1 MKDPWLKRWDER
13 YSNTAYAFGEQPN
26 EYLREQLQK
35 LQPGSILFAAEG
47 EGRNAVYAAKL
58 GWTVSAFDISTE
70 GRKKALQLA
79 EKNKVSLDYKVGQ
92 LPDLDYTKGQFD
104 AIALIYAHFPA
115 SIKSKYHKLLSTYL
129 RKGGTVIFE
138 AFGKKHLP
146 YREKNPKV
154 GGPRDLE
161 SLFSVEELLADFID
175 YEIIELVEKEVELNE
190 GLYHSGTGS
199 VVRFVGRKK

>member
-26 EYLREQLQK
+26 EYLRGQLEK
-35 LQPGSILFAAEG
+35 LEPGSILFAAEG

-92 LPDLDYTKGQFD
+92 LPDLDYTEGQFD

-115 SIKSKYHKLLSTYL
+115 SIKSAYHKLLSTYL
-129 RKGGTVIFE
+129 RKDGTVIFE

-161 SLFSVEELLADFID
+161 SLFSVEELLADFTD
-175 YEIIELVEKEVELNE
+175 YEITELVEKEVELSE
-190 GLYHSGTGS
+190 GLFHVGTGS

>member
-26 EYLREQLQK
+26 EYLREQLEK
-35 LQPGSILFAAEG
+35 LEPGSILFAAEG

-92 LPDLDYTKGQFD
+92 LPDLDYTEGQFD

-161 SLFSVEELLADFID
+161 SLFSIEELLTDFTD

>member
-26 EYLREQLQK
+26 EYLREQLEK
-35 LQPGSILFAAEG
+35 LEPGSILFAAEG

-92 LPDLDYTKGQFD
+92 LPDLDYTEGQFD
-104 AIALIYAHFPA
+104 TIALIYAHFPA
-115 SIKSKYHKLLSTYL
+115 SIKSAYHKLLSTYL

-161 SLFSVEELLADFID
+161 SLFSIEELLADFTD

>member
-1 MKDPWLKRWDER
+1 MKDPWLKRWDAR
-13 YSNTAYAFGEQPN
+13 YSNTAYAFGEKPN
-26 EYLREQLQK
+26 EYLREQLEK

-79 EKNKVSLDYKVGQ
+79 EKNKVYLNYEVGQ
-92 LPDLDYTKGQFD
+92 LPDLAYTEGQFD
-104 AIALIYAHFPA
+104 AIVLIYAHFPA
-115 SIKSKYHKLLSTYL
+115 SIKSTYHKLLSAYL

-161 SLFSVEELLADFID
+161 SLFSMEELLQDFTD

>member
-1 MKDPWLKRWDER
+1 MSDPWLKRWDER
-13 YSNTAYAFGEQPN
+13 YSNTAYAFGEKPN

-35 LQPGSILFAAEG
+35 LQPGNILFAAEG

-79 EKNKVSLDYKVGQ
+79 EKNQVSLDYKVGQ
-92 LPDLDYTKGQFD
+92 LPNLEYTKGQFD

-115 SIKSKYHKLLSTYL
+115 SIKSAYHKLLNNYL

-161 SLFSVEELLADFID
+161 SLFSIEELLEDFTD
-175 YEIIELVEKEVELNE
+175 YEITELVEKEVELNE

-199 VVRFVGRKK
+199 VVRFVGTKK

>member
-26 EYLREQLQK
+26 EYLREQLEK
-35 LQPGSILFAAEG
+35 LEPGSILFAAEG

-79 EKNKVSLDYKVGQ
+79 EKNQVSLDYKIGQ
-92 LPDLDYTKGQFD
+92 LPDLDYTEGQFD

-115 SIKSKYHKLLSTYL
+115 SIKSAYHKLLSTYL

-161 SLFSVEELLADFID
+161 SLFSVEELLADFTD
-175 YEIIELVEKEVELNE
+175 YEITELVEKEIELNE

>member
-1 MKDPWLKRWDER
+1 MKDPWLKRWDAR
-13 YSNTAYAFGEQPN
+13 YSNTAYAFGEKPN
-26 EYLREQLQK
+26 EYLREQLEK

-79 EKNKVSLDYKVGQ
+79 EKNKVYLNYEVGQ
-92 LPDLDYTKGQFD
+92 LPDLAYTEGQFD
-104 AIALIYAHFPA
+104 AIVLIYAHFPA
-115 SIKSKYHKLLSTYL
+115 SIKSTYHKLLSAYL

-146 YREKNPKV
+146 YREKTPKV

-161 SLFSVEELLADFID
+161 SLFSMEELLQDFTD

>member
-1 MKDPWLKRWDER
+1 MSDPWLKRWDER
-13 YSNTAYAFGEQPN
+13 YSNTAYAFGEKPN

-35 LQPGSILFAAEG
+35 LQPGNILFAAEG

-79 EKNKVSLDYKVGQ
+79 EKNQISLDYKVGQ
-92 LPDLDYTKGQFD
+92 LPDLDYTEGQFD

-115 SIKSKYHKLLSTYL
+115 SIKSAYHKLLSSYL

-161 SLFSVEELLADFID
+161 SLFSTEELLEDFTD
-175 YEIIELVEKEVELNE
+175 YEITELVEKEVELNE

-199 VVRFVGRKK
+199 VVRFVGTKK

>member
-1 MKDPWLKRWDER
+1 MEDPWLKRWDER
-13 YSNTAYAFGEQPN
+13 YSNTAYAFGEKPN

-35 LQPGSILFAAEG
+35 LEPGNILFAAEG

-79 EKNKVSLDYKVGQ
+79 EKNKVSLNYEVGQ
-92 LPDLDYTKGQFD
+92 LPDLAYTEGQFD

-115 SIKSKYHKLLSTYL
+115 SIKSAYHKLLSSYL

-161 SLFSVEELLADFID
+161 SLFSIEELLEDFTD
-175 YEIIELVEKEVELNE
+175 YEITELVEKEVELNE

>member
-13 YSNTAYAFGEQPN
+13 YSNIAYAFGEQPN
-26 EYLREQLQK
+26 EYLRGQLEK
-35 LQPGSILFAAEG
+35 LEPGSILFAAEG

-92 LPDLDYTKGQFD
+92 LPDLDYTEGQFD

-115 SIKSKYHKLLSTYL
+115 SIKSAYHKLLSTYL

-161 SLFSVEELLADFID
+161 SLFSVEELLADFTD
-175 YEIIELVEKEVELNE
+175 YEITELVEKEVELNE

>member
-26 EYLREQLQK
+26 EYLRGQLEK
-35 LQPGSILFAAEG
+35 LEPGSILFAAEG

-92 LPDLDYTKGQFD
+92 LPDLDYTEGQFD

-115 SIKSKYHKLLSTYL
+115 SIKSAYHKLLSTYL

-161 SLFSVEELLADFID
+161 SLFSVEELLADFTD
-175 YEIIELVEKEVELNE
+175 YEITELVEKEVELNE

>member
-1 MKDPWLKRWDER
+1 MSDPWLKRWDER
-13 YSNTAYAFGEQPN
+13 YSNTAYAFGEKPN

-35 LQPGSILFAAEG
+35 LQPGNILFAAEG

-79 EKNKVSLDYKVGQ
+79 EKNKVSLNYEVGQ
-92 LPDLDYTKGQFD
+92 LPDLAYTEGQFD

-115 SIKSKYHKLLSTYL
+115 SIKSNYHKLLSTYL

-161 SLFSVEELLADFID
+161 SLFSIEELLQDFTD
-175 YEIIELVEKEVELNE
+175 YEITELVEKEVELNE